1 MLPTFLAI
9 LAKKPF
15 DRKVFNIRKF
25 RTHKL
30 NSRILFAVLAVTIFS
45 LAASSMSAFAQ
56 TGTAANRVSEATV
69 TEQTFVTLSGEDS
82 TDPHFQAISYQWQ
95 QLSGEPV
102 TLSSTSDVDI
112 SFTTPQVDPHQTKD
126 LKFSLIV
133 TNPQGLTSVTAF
145 TLHVI
150 HNNHPPVVTTDHELT
165 VMEGSP
171 MTLMA
176 TATDPDGDS
185 MTYAWTQ
192 DSGTKVTLSNP
203 TELTTMFTAPMVGSN
218 ATDATLHFTIT
229 ANDGLGGIGSDSV
242 LVHVIS
248 ASAYKL
254 ASVDCGAII
263 RSHEGGSTTLVE
275 AIDNPSNAPLTYEW
289 TQVSG
294 APIPLSSTTDA
305 SPTVSLPTGSGGN
318 VYAFQLTLSQGN
330 TVVGNCE
337 QYVYAAYPEPGGAP
351 TADAG
356 PDQVVPA
363 LSVVQLDGSK
373 STGQYLK
380 YSWVQISGEPVQL
393 LSANTVMPSFTAP
406 DVALG
411 ETKDLVFANT
421 VSNSF
426 GKDMATVNITVVN
439 PSSPPTA
446 VITIK

>member
-9 LAKKPF
+9 LANKPF

-45 LAASSMSAFAQ
+45 LAASSISAFAA
-56 TGTAANRVSEATV
+56 TGTSTTRTSEAV
-69 TEQTFVTLSGEDS
+69 VNEQTFVTLSGENS
-82 TDPHFQAISYQWQ
+82 ADPHFQAISYHWQ

-112 SFTTPQVDPHQTKD
+112 SFTTPAVAPHQTKD

-133 TNPQGLTSVTAF
+133 TNPQGLTSITAF

-150 HNNHPPVVTTDHELT
+150 HNNHPPVVTSDHELT
-165 VMEGSP
+165 VMEGNP
-171 MTLMA
+171 MTLLA
-176 TATDPDGDS
+176 TATDPDGDT

-192 DSGTKVTLSNP
+192 DSGSKVTLTNP
-203 TELTTMFTAPMVGSN
+203 TELTTMFTAPKIGSN
-218 ATDATLHFTIT
+218 TNTTLHFTIT
-229 ANDGLGGIGSDSV
+229 ANDGLGGTGSDSV

-248 ASAYKL
+248 VSAYKL
-254 ASVDCGAII
+254 ASLECGSII
-263 RSHEGGSTTLVE
+263 RSHEGGSATLVE
-275 AIDNPSNAPLTYEW
+275 AIDNPSDAPLTYQW

-294 APIPLSSTTDA
+294 APIQLSSATDA
-305 SPTVSLPTGSGGN
+305 SPIVSLPTRSGGS

-351 TADAG
+351 TANAG
-356 PDQVVPA
+356 QDQVVSA
-363 LSVVQLDGSK
+363 MSQVQLNGTK

-380 YSWVQISGEPVQL
+380 FSWVQISGEPVQL
-393 LSANTVMPSFTAP
+393 LNSNTAMPSFTAP

-411 ETKDLVFANT
+411 QTKDLVFSNT

-426 GKDMATVNITVVN
+426 GKDAAIVHITVVN

>member
-9 LAKKPF
+9 LANKSFK
-15 DRKVFNIRKF
+15 RKVFNIRKI

-30 NSRILFAVLAVTIFS
+30 NSKVLFAVLAITIFAVAVS
-45 LAASSMSAFAQ
+45 TTSAYAQ
-56 TGTAANRVSEATV
+56 TTNRTSEATV
-69 TEQTFVTLSGEDS
+69 NEQTAVTLSGESS

-95 QLSGEPV
+95 QMSGEPV

-112 SFTTPQVDPHQTKD
+112 SFTTPAVAPGQVKD

-133 TNPQGLTSVTAF
+133 TNPQGLTSITAF

-150 HNNHPPVVTTDHELT
+150 HANHPPVVTTDHELT

-176 TATDPDGDS
+176 TATDPDGDT
-185 MTYAWTQ
+185 MTYAWSQ
-192 DSGTKVTLSNP
+192 DAGSAVTLSNP
-203 TELTTMFTAPMVGSN
+203 NELTTMFTAPALS
-218 ATDATLHFTIT
+218 ATDNGTLHFTIT
-229 ANDGLGGIGSDSV
+229 ATDPYGGTGSDSV

-254 ASVDCGAII
+254 ATLSCGPII
-263 RSHEGGSTTLVE
+263 RSHEGGSATLVE
-275 AIDNPSNAPLTYEW
+275 AVDNPSNAALTYQW

-294 APIPLSSTTDA
+294 APIQISSTTDA
-305 SPTVSLPTGSGGN
+305 SPTVMLPTGSGGS
-318 VYAFQLTLSQGN
+318 VFAFQLTVSQGG
-330 TVVGNCE
+330 TIVGDCE

-356 PDQVVPA
+356 PDTTVPA
-363 LSVVQLDGSK
+363 TSQVQLDGTK
-373 STGQYLK
+373 STGSYLK
-380 YSWVQISGEPVQL
+380 FSWVQISGEPVQL
-393 LSANTVMPSFTAP
+393 LYSNTAKPVFTAP

-411 ETKDLVFANT
+411 QTKDLVFSNT
-421 VSNSF
+421 VSNTF
-426 GKDMATVNITVVN
+426 GKDAAIVHITVVN

>member
-1 MLPTFLAI
+1 
-9 LAKKPF
+9 
-15 DRKVFNIRKF
+15 
-25 RTHKL
+25 
-30 NSRILFAVLAVTIFS
+30 
-45 LAASSMSAFAQ
+45 
-56 TGTAANRVSEATV
+56 
-69 TEQTFVTLSGEDS
+69 
-82 TDPHFQAISYQWQ
+82 
-95 QLSGEPV
+95 
-102 TLSSTSDVDI
+102 
-112 SFTTPQVDPHQTKD
+112 
-126 LKFSLIV
+126 
-133 TNPQGLTSVTAF
+133 
-145 TLHVI
+145 
-150 HNNHPPVVTTDHELT
+150 
-165 VMEGSP
+165 MEGTP

-176 TATDPDGDS
+176 TATDPDGDT

-192 DSGTKVTLSNP
+192 DSGSKVTLSNP
-203 TELTTMFTAPMVGSN
+203 TELTTMFTAPMVGSDTN
-218 ATDATLHFTIT
+218 ATLYFTIT

-248 ASAYKL
+248 ASVYKL
-254 ASVDCGAII
+254 ASLDCGAII

-275 AIDNPSNAPLTYEW
+275 AIDNPSNAPLTYQW

-294 APIPLSSTTDA
+294 APIQISSATAA

-318 VYAFQLTLSQGN
+318 VYAFELTLSQGN
-330 TVVGNCE
+330 TIVGNCE

-356 PDQVVPA
+356 PDQVAPA
-363 LSVVQLDGSK
+363 MSVVQLDGSK
-373 STGQYLK
+373 SAGQYLK
-380 YSWVQISGEPVQL
+380 FSWVQISGEPVQL

-426 GKDMATVNITVVN
+426 GKDMAIVHITVVN